1 MDVIKAL
8 QELHQEKKRLDAA
21 ITALE
26 TRLRLAKAARGT
38 PSVERRG
45 RKSMSPEERQEV
57 SRRMA
62 KYWED
67 RRAQSNPESPETLC
81 ESTPTE
87 ETS

>member
-26 TRLRLAKAARGT
+26 TRLRLAKGARADAR
-38 PSVERRG
+38 VERRG

-62 KYWED
+62 KYWEE
-67 RRAQSNPESPETLC
+67 RRAQSNQESPEVLS
-81 ESTPTE
+81 EPTPTD